1 MSWQTQYKRSLMTA
15 DDVLRLVRRADY
27 TPIHLSEVE
36 GLFESGAMRWMCV
49 PTRSDP
55 KFRQELYEYRE

>member
-1 MSWQTQYKRSLMTA
+1 MFNDFNVVLIRQGEVRQ
-15 DDVLRLVRRADY
+15 LRLVRRADY

>member
-1 MSWQTQYKRSLMTA
+1 
-15 DDVLRLVRRADY
+15 VLRLVRRADY